1 MDRPRSNA
9 ALSGRLRR
17 ATRLAALALGLPVIW
32 GCNSGSSR
40 LLQPGEKAPPLKA
53 AGWLN
58 GPAPTADELAGN
70 LVVVDIW
77 AYW

>member
-9 ALSGRLRR
+9 TSSRWLPT
-17 ATRLAALALGLPVIW
+17 ATRLAVLILGLPVIW
-32 GCNSGSSR
+32 ACNSGSTR

>member
-1 MDRPRSNA
+1 
-9 ALSGRLRR
+9 
-17 ATRLAALALGLPVIW
+17 
-32 GCNSGSSR
+32 
-40 LLQPGEKAPPLKA
+40 LQPGEKAPPLKA

-58 GPAPTADELAGN
+58 GTAPTADELAGN